1 METAAD
7 LQRSTK
13 ICYLML
19 MTPDHPC
26 LKEVHNKSP
35 HCDYSLLTCNKSNTL
50 ASLLILANTIL
61 GSHSPLETQHRYSLH
76 LCVPESFSILSM
88 GSLIINHW
96 LIFIFS
102 THVFDIGD
110 LVMHQ

>member
-1 METAAD
+1 
-7 LQRSTK
+7 
-13 ICYLML
+13 ML

-26 LKEVHNKSP
+26 LKEVHDKSP
-35 HCDYSLLTCNKSNTL
+35 HCDNSLLTCNKLNTL
-50 ASLLILANTIL
+50 ASLLTLANTIL
-61 GSHSPLETQHRYSLH
+61 GSRSSLETQRGRSLH

-102 THVFDIGD
+102 THVFNVGD